1 MIPFPSS
8 PKDDVDRHTTVL
20 RTAHP
25 TLDQGREFARYLDT
39 AAEGF
44 FRLWLG
50 RRAVEIIAEVFLQP
64 GHDLSFQNVTFAE
77 RDRVIV
83 GMVSGFTAE
92 QHSESSLQ
100 PLKEAVGN
108 WNVRF
113 GMVSILLAPF
123 LRIIDSIDDGDF
135 YVQAIAVDGAVRG
148 AGVGGTLMELIED
161 RAVATSS
168 ARLVLDVSAE
178 NQGARRLYE
187 RRGFTVE
194 SGWPK
199 RFAIPK
205 FRLLRMVKVL

>member
-1 MIPFPSS
+1 MISFPSS
-8 PKDDVDRHTTVL
+8 PKDDVDRHATVL
-20 RTAHP
+20 RTADP
-25 TLDQGREFARYLDT
+25 TLAEGREFACYLDT

-44 FRLWLG
+44 FHLWLG

-77 RDRVIV
+77 RDQVIA
-83 GMVSGFTAE
+83 GMVSGFSAE
-92 QHSESSLQ
+92 QHRESSLQ
-100 PLKEAVGN
+100 PLKQAAGT

-113 GMVSILLAPF
+113 GIVSILFAPF

-135 YVQAIAVDGAVRG
+135 YLQAIAVDRAVRG
-148 AGVGGTLMELIED
+148 AGVGRTLMDSIED
-161 RAVATSS
+161 RAVATGS

-178 NQGARRLYE
+178 NQGALRLYE

-194 SGWPK
+194 SRWPK

-205 FRLLRMVKVL
+205 FKLLRMVKVL